1 MDYNALRDE
10 AVRDRV
16 RQAQEFLDPRTSK
29 LEADTGPLFTAE
41 VWDKTD
47 GKPYLQMTSTSE
59 ATDQTLC

>member
-29 LEADTGPLFTAE
+29 LEADAGPLFTTEA
-41 VWDKTD
+41 WNKTN
-47 GKPYLQMTSTSE
+47 GEPYLQMTSTSE